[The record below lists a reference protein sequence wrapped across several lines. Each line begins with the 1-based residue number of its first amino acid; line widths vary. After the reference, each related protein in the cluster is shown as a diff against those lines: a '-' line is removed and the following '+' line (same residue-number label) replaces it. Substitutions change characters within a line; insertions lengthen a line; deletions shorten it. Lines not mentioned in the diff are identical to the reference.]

1 MVQWSELHFSGGCS
15 SYGSPSHSYI
25 HPLSPL
31 HLLSQVPY
39 PTALTVDLTGREGGC
54 GQAGGT
60 VSRQRRA
67 RAWPR
72 WRSVIGVHGQLVPE
86 GFLLAPVGKPVVDT
100 HLRDKVGA

>member
-1 MVQWSELHFSGGCS
+1 MAQWNALHFSGGCS
-15 SYGSPSHSYI
+15 SCGSPTRSYT

-39 PTALTVDLTGREGGC
+39 PTALTVDLIGREGGC

-72 WRSVIGVHGQLVPE
+72 WRTIIRVHGQLVPK
-86 GFLLAPVGKPVVDT
+86 GFLLAPVGKPVVDS
-100 HLRDKVGA
+100 HLCDKVGA